1 MKKIILIEDESSVV
15 SFIKKGLQ
23 ELDFEVSVA
32 FDGNT
37 GISMVEENDFDLI
50 ILDIMLPGINGL
62 DVCKEIRKNNKNIP
76 ILFLTALSS
85 SENIV
90 LGLESGGDDY
100 LVKPFK
106 FIELVARIKSLLRR
120 SHQNNLEPTE
130 VINENIYQFSD
141 VTVND
146 YTKKVIRGGEEISLT
161 STEYKLL
168 LYFLN
173 NPEKV
178 ISRAEIL
185 DAVWGV
191 NYELGTNVV
200 DVYVNYLRK
209 KLDNQEENK
218 IIHTVIGMGYV
229 LKNLSL
235 CLEKLLPTK
244 PKPCFCSCWFFPL
257 LFCYLVV
264 LFTFLLLIF
273 RTNVFMN
280 Y

>member
-1 MKKIILIEDESSVV
+1 M
-15 SFIKKGLQ
+15 
-23 ELDFEVSVA
+23 
-32 FDGNT
+32 
-37 GISMVEENDFDLI
+37 I
-50 ILDIMLPGINGL
+50 ILDIMLPDINGL
-62 DVCKEIRKNNKNIP
+62 EVCKEIRKKNKTVP
-76 ILFLTALSS
+76 ILFLTALDS

-120 SHQNNLEPTE
+120 SGHSNGS
-130 VINENIYQFSD
+130 ENSEAENDENTYHFAD
-141 VTVND
+141 LTVND
-146 YTKKVIRGGEEISLT
+146 YTKKVTRNGTEISLT

-178 ISRAEIL
+178 ISRSEIL
-185 DAVWGV
+185 EAVWGV

-209 KLDNQEENK
+209 KLDSQEDNK

-229 LKNLSL
+229 LK
-235 CLEKLLPTK
+235 K
-244 PKPCFCSCWFFPL
+244 P
-257 LFCYLVV
+257 
-264 LFTFLLLIF
+264 
-273 RTNVFMN
+273 
-280 Y
+280 

>member
-23 ELDFEVSVA
+23 EFGYEISVA
-32 FDGNT
+32 LDGSS
-37 GISMVEENDFDLI
+37 GIKMVENNDFDMI
-50 ILDIMLPGINGL
+50 ILDIMLPDINGL
-62 DVCKEIRKNNKNIP
+62 EVCKEIRKTNKTVP
-76 ILFLTALSS
+76 ILFLTALDS

-120 SHQNNLEPTE
+120 SGHSNGAEPSE
-130 VINENIYQFSD
+130 AENGDNIYRFED
-141 VTVND
+141 LTVND
-146 YTKKVIRGGEEISLT
+146 YTKKVTRSGTEISLT

-178 ISRAEIL
+178 ISRSEIL
-185 DAVWGV
+185 EAVWGV

-209 KLDNQEENK
+209 KLDNQDDNK

-229 LKNLSL
+229 LK
-235 CLEKLLPTK
+235 K
-244 PKPCFCSCWFFPL
+244 P
-257 LFCYLVV
+257 
-264 LFTFLLLIF
+264 
-273 RTNVFMN
+273 
-280 Y
+280 

>member
-1 MKKIILIEDESSVV
+1 MPMKKIILIEDETSVV

-23 ELDFEVSVA
+23 ENGYEVSVA
-32 FDGNT
+32 FDGKT
-37 GISMVEENDFDLI
+37 GVQLVQSNDFDLV
-50 ILDIMLPGINGL
+50 ILDIMMPEMNGL
-62 DVCKEIRKNNKNIP
+62 DACKEIRKTNQHVP
-76 ILFLTALSS
+76 ILFLTALGT

-106 FIELVARIKSLLRR
+106 FIELVARVKSLLRR
-120 SHQNNLEPTE
+120 SNNGSMPEITEPETDQE
-130 VINENIYQFSD
+130 HLHQFSD
-141 VTVND
+141 LILND
-146 YTKKVIRGGEEISLT
+146 YTKRVTRAGEEISLT

-191 NYELGTNVV
+191 NYDLGTNVV

-209 KLDNQEENK
+209 KLDHQEDEK
-218 IIHTVIGMGYV
+218 LIHTVIGMGYV
-229 LKNLSL
+229 MK
-235 CLEKLLPTK
+235 K
-244 PKPCFCSCWFFPL
+244 P
-257 LFCYLVV
+257 
-264 LFTFLLLIF
+264 
-273 RTNVFMN
+273 
-280 Y
+280 

>member
-106 FIELVARIKSLLRR
+106 FIELVARIKCLLRR
-120 SHQNNLEPTE
+120 SHQNNNLETTE
-130 VINENIYQFSD
+130 IIDENIYQFSD

-178 ISRAEIL
+178 ISRVEIL

-229 LKNLSL
+229 LK
-235 CLEKLLPTK
+235 K
-244 PKPCFCSCWFFPL
+244 P
-257 LFCYLVV
+257 
-264 LFTFLLLIF
+264 
-273 RTNVFMN
+273 
-280 Y
+280 

>member
-1 MKKIILIEDESSVV
+1 MKKIVLIEDESSVV

-23 ELDFEVSVA
+23 EFGFEISVA
-32 FDGNT
+32 FDGST
-37 GISMVEENDFDLI
+37 GIKLVDENDFDLI
-50 ILDIMLPGINGL
+50 ILDIMLPDINGL
-62 DVCKEIRKNNKNIP
+62 EVCKEIRKKNKTVP
-76 ILFLTALSS
+76 ILFLTALDS

-120 SHQNNLEPTE
+120 SNQNTDSDSNEIE
-130 VINENIYQFSD
+130 NDENIFRFAD
-141 VTVND
+141 LTVND
-146 YTKKVIRGGEEISLT
+146 YTKKVSRNGAEISLT

-178 ISRAEIL
+178 ISRSEIL
-185 DAVWGV
+185 EAVWGV

-209 KLDNQEENK
+209 KLDREDDNK

-229 LKNLSL
+229 LK
-235 CLEKLLPTK
+235 K
-244 PKPCFCSCWFFPL
+244 P
-257 LFCYLVV
+257 
-264 LFTFLLLIF
+264 
-273 RTNVFMN
+273 
-280 Y
+280 

>member
-1 MKKIILIEDESSVV
+1 MKKIVLIEDESSVV

-23 ELDFEVSVA
+23 EFGYEISVA
-32 FDGNT
+32 FDGST
-37 GISMVEENDFDLI
+37 GIKLVAENDFDLI
-50 ILDIMLPGINGL
+50 ILDIMLPDINGL
-62 DVCKEIRKNNKNIP
+62 QVYKEIRKNNKTVP
-76 ILFLTALSS
+76 ILFLTALDS

-120 SHQNNLEPTE
+120 SGGNTDDSATA
-130 VINENIYQFSD
+130 IENDEHTFQFAD
-141 VTVND
+141 LKLND
-146 YTKKVIRGGEEISLT
+146 YTKKVKRNGVEVSLT

-178 ISRAEIL
+178 ISRSEIL
-185 DAVWGV
+185 EAVWGV

-209 KLDNQEENK
+209 KIDKQDDHK

-229 LKNLSL
+229 LKKS
-235 CLEKLLPTK
+235 
-244 PKPCFCSCWFFPL
+244 
-257 LFCYLVV
+257 
-264 LFTFLLLIF
+264 
-273 RTNVFMN
+273 
-280 Y
+280 

>member
-1 MKKIILIEDESSVV
+1 MKKIVLIEDESSVV

-23 ELDFEVSVA
+23 EFGYEISVA
-32 FDGNT
+32 FDGST
-37 GISMVEENDFDLI
+37 GIKLVAENDFDLI
-50 ILDIMLPGINGL
+50 ILDIMLPDINGL
-62 DVCKEIRKNNKNIP
+62 QVCKEIRKNNKTVP
-76 ILFLTALSS
+76 ILFLTALDS

-120 SHQNNLEPTE
+120 SGGNTDESASA
-130 VINENIYQFSD
+130 IENDEHTYQFAD
-141 VTVND
+141 LKLND
-146 YTKKVIRGGEEISLT
+146 YTKKVTRNGVEVSLT

-178 ISRAEIL
+178 ISRSEIL
-185 DAVWGV
+185 EAVWGV

-209 KLDNQEENK
+209 KIDKQDDHK

-229 LKNLSL
+229 LKKS
-235 CLEKLLPTK
+235 
-244 PKPCFCSCWFFPL
+244 
-257 LFCYLVV
+257 
-264 LFTFLLLIF
+264 
-273 RTNVFMN
+273 
-280 Y
+280 

>member
-1 MKKIILIEDESSVV
+1 MKKIILIEDETSVV

-23 ELDFEVSVA
+23 ENGYEISVA
-32 FDGNT
+32 FDGLT
-37 GISMVEENDFDLI
+37 GAKLVKENDFDLV
-50 ILDIMLPGINGL
+50 ILDIMLPEMNGL
-62 DVCKEIRKNNKNIP
+62 EVCKEIRKTNKHVP
-76 ILFLTALSS
+76 ILFLTALGT

-120 SHQNNLEPTE
+120 SNKGSSSDSEEDDVQNGH
-130 VINENIYQFSD
+130 IYQFSD
-141 VTVND
+141 LSLND
-146 YTKKVIRGGEEISLT
+146 YTKKVVRAGEEVSLT
-161 STEYKLL
+161 STEFKLL

-191 NYELGTNVV
+191 NYEMGTNVV

-209 KLDNQEENK
+209 KVDTQEDNK
-218 IIHTVIGMGYV
+218 LIHTVIGMGYV
-229 LKNLSL
+229 LK
-235 CLEKLLPTK
+235 KA
-244 PKPCFCSCWFFPL
+244 
-257 LFCYLVV
+257 
-264 LFTFLLLIF
+264 
-273 RTNVFMN
+273 
-280 Y
+280 

>member
-23 ELDFEVSVA
+23 EINYEVSVA
-32 FDGNT
+32 FDGIT
-37 GISMVEENDFDLI
+37 GIRLVEENNFDLV
-50 ILDIMLPGINGL
+50 ILDIMLPEMNGL

-76 ILFLTALSS
+76 ILFLTALDS

-90 LGLESGGDDY
+90 MGLENGGDDY

-120 SHQNNLEPTE
+120 SHQNNTTNTE
-130 VINENIYQFSD
+130 LLYTNNEYIYEFSD
-141 VTVND
+141 LIVND
-146 YTKKVIRGGEEISLT
+146 YTKKVIRSNEEISLT

-178 ISRAEIL
+178 ISRSEIL

-209 KLDNQEENK
+209 KLDTQEENK

-229 LKNLSL
+229 LKKS
-235 CLEKLLPTK
+235 
-244 PKPCFCSCWFFPL
+244 
-257 LFCYLVV
+257 
-264 LFTFLLLIF
+264 
-273 RTNVFMN
+273 
-280 Y
+280 

>member
-1 MKKIILIEDESSVV
+1 MKKIVLIEDETSVV

-23 ELDFEVSVA
+23 EKGYEISVA
-32 FDGNT
+32 FDGRT
-37 GISMVEENDFDLI
+37 GISLVQENDFDLV
-50 ILDIMLPGINGL
+50 ILDIMLPEMNGL
-62 DVCKEIRKNNKNIP
+62 DVCKEIRKTNKSVP
-76 ILFLTALSS
+76 ILFLTALGT

-90 LGLESGGDDY
+90 LGLENGGDDY

-120 SHQNNLEPTE
+120 STPINTSEIAE
-130 VINENIYQFSD
+130 NENIYQFSD
-141 VTVND
+141 LMVND
-146 YTKKVIRGGEEISLT
+146 YTKKVSRAGEEVSLT

-168 LYFLN
+168 MYFIN

-209 KLDNQEENK
+209 KIDNQEDEK
-218 IIHTVIGMGYV
+218 LIHTVIGMGYV
-229 LKNLSL
+229 LKKS
-235 CLEKLLPTK
+235 
-244 PKPCFCSCWFFPL
+244 
-257 LFCYLVV
+257 
-264 LFTFLLLIF
+264 
-273 RTNVFMN
+273 
-280 Y
+280 

>member
-120 SHQNNLEPTE
+120 SHQNNLETTE

-229 LKNLSL
+229 LKNS
-235 CLEKLLPTK
+235 
-244 PKPCFCSCWFFPL
+244 
-257 LFCYLVV
+257 
-264 LFTFLLLIF
+264 
-273 RTNVFMN
+273 
-280 Y
+280 

>member
-15 SFIKKGLQ
+15 SFNKKGLQ

-229 LKNLSL
+229 LKNS
-235 CLEKLLPTK
+235 
-244 PKPCFCSCWFFPL
+244 
-257 LFCYLVV
+257 
-264 LFTFLLLIF
+264 
-273 RTNVFMN
+273 
-280 Y
+280 

>member
-23 ELDFEVSVA
+23 ELDYNISVA
-32 FDGNT
+32 FDGKT
-37 GISMVEENDFDLI
+37 GIKMAEDNDFDLI
-50 ILDIMLPGINGL
+50 ILDIMLPDINGL
-62 DVCKEIRKNNKNIP
+62 EVCKEIRKNNKTVP
-76 ILFLTALSS
+76 ILFLTALDS

-120 SHQNNLEPTE
+120 SSHSNGSDTVE
-130 VINENIYQFSD
+130 INDENIYQFSD
-141 VTVND
+141 LKVND
-146 YTKKVIRGGEEISLT
+146 YTKKVSRSGNDISLT

-185 DAVWGV
+185 EAVWV
-191 NYELGTNVV
+191 
-200 DVYVNYLRK
+200 
-209 KLDNQEENK
+209 
-218 IIHTVIGMGYV
+218 
-229 LKNLSL
+229 
-235 CLEKLLPTK
+235 
-244 PKPCFCSCWFFPL
+244 
-257 LFCYLVV
+257 
-264 LFTFLLLIF
+264 
-273 RTNVFMN
+273 
-280 Y
+280 